1 MLYSSRQIQWEEIT
15 KKISEIL
22 YPLGFDLVKAFPTQ
36 RYNSNVSPAS
46 SLALLPTYFRTST
59 LSIIV
64 GNTKHLWPIFLKYY
78 QSVKNIKTK
87 PINSKC
93 KSRSNIR
100 IISSSYDQNDDLERF
115 KQNNPLD
122 WYTIQSITS
131 TVKQAISIND
141 DSIKYSD
148 VKYDI
153 RYTFDLD
160 EKKFVAFQRLAQDAG
175 LAYYNRSCFLCVH
188 EEFGPWFGLRAVITF
203 DIEGPPNESYLFP
216 PLKNPYPKGDAL
228 LKLKITEIL
237 GTKNHNYHQLVTPT
251 HSSDSE
257 FAEIKP
263 VFDDDD
269 KKKKFMNSRD
279 NAKWYEWVELRDI
292 ASGFMTKDNLEKYR
306 YPEEQIKYHYTHNLK
321 LLQELCKKLG

>member
-22 YPLGFDLVKAFPTQ
+22 YPLGFDLVKAFPIQ

-46 SLALLPTYFRTST
+46 SLAPLPTYFRTST

-78 QSVKNIKTK
+78 TKFQSVTNNTKTK
-87 PINSKC
+87 PINAKC
-93 KSRSNIR
+93 KSRSN
-100 IISSSYDQNDDLERF
+100 SH
-115 KQNNPLD
+115 
-122 WYTIQSITS
+122 
-131 TVKQAISIND
+131 
-141 DSIKYSD
+141 
-148 VKYDI
+148 
-153 RYTFDLD
+153 
-160 EKKFVAFQRLAQDAG
+160 EKKFVAFQRLTQDAG
-175 LAYYNRSCFLCVH
+175 LAYYNKSCFLCVH

-216 PLKNPYPKGDAL
+216 PLKNPYPEGDAL

-237 GTKNHNYHQLVTPT
+237 GTENHNYHQLVTPT

-257 FAEIKP
+257 LTEIKP

-269 KKKKFMNSRD
+269 KKKFMNSRD

-306 YPEEQIKYHYTHNLK
+306 YSEEQIKYHYTHNLK
-321 LLQELCKKLG
+321 FLQELCKKLG